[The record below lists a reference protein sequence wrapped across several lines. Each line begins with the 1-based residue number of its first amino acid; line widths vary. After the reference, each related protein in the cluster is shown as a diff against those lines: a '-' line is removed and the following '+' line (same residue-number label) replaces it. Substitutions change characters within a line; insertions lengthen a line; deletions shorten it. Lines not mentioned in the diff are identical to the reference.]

1 MLEAQTPVVCE
12 AGVWGADNH
21 PVWQLHDASRY
32 CRVVTRQ
39 QQLRGKG
46 EVKMLSFVSFKINMN
61 QMRLLHRG
69 NDQPK
74 IKFDL
79 HNAAKKWKVDTS
91 STNTG
96 LKLLVLF

>member
-1 MLEAQTPVVCE
+1 M
-12 AGVWGADNH
+12 
-21 PVWQLHDASRY
+21 WQLHDASSYR
-32 CRVVTRQ
+32 RVVTRQ
-39 QQLRGKG
+39 QQLRGKE

-61 QMRLLHRG
+61 RMRLLHKG

-74 IKFDL
+74 IKLDL

-96 LKLLVLF
+96 FRLFVLL